1 MTLKLLPLRVQDIP
15 SFAALYT
22 AATAH
27 WSLEQATSLCMSAR
41 PGGLPR
47 QEWIEM
53 MTRKTI
59 NYDDMYYLKVVDTD
73 LPPKD
78 GASDDGEII
87 SGAISRFYKAKLKSV
102 VETIRGEDNQEEEE
116 TPVDLVDLMQRQ
128 FTELRKK
135 FFPGQAYLSKS
146 TPCLACHRG
155 ADGGLP
161 PMQHRPRHCCDT
173 SRASTA
179 RCCLHAGQRG
189 HR

>member
-1 MTLKLLPLRVQDIP
+1 MTLKLLPLREQDIP

-22 AATAH
+22 EATAQ

-47 QEWIEM
+47 QAWIEM
-53 MTRKTI
+53 MIRKTI

-87 SGAISRFYKAKLKSV
+87 SGAISRFYKAKVKSV
-102 VETIRGEDNQEEEE
+102 VETIRGKDEEEVE
-116 TPVDLVDLMQRQ
+116 KAPVDFVDLLQSQ

-135 FFPGQAYLSKS
+135 FFPGQPYLSKS
-146 TPCLACHRG
+146 SPCLVGHRG
-155 ADGGLP
+155 ADRSLP
-161 PMQHRPRHCCDT
+161 P
-173 SRASTA
+173 
-179 RCCLHAGQRG
+179 HAT
-189 HR
+189 

>member
-1 MTLKLLPLRVQDIP
+1 MTLKLLPLREQDIP

-22 AATAH
+22 EATAQ

-47 QEWIEM
+47 QAWIEM

-87 SGAISRFYKAKLKSV
+87 SGAISRFYKAKVKSV
-102 VETIRGEDNQEEEE
+102 VETIRGEDEQEEEA
-116 TPVDLVDLMQRQ
+116 PVDLVDLMRRQ

-135 FFPGQAYLSKS
+135 FFPSQAYLSKL
-146 TPCLACHRG
+146 TPCLACDRG
-155 ADGGLP
+155 ADCCLP
-161 PMQHRPRHCCDT
+161 HCAHRPRHCCDT
-173 SRASTA
+173 S
-179 RCCLHAGQRG
+179 
-189 HR
+189 